1 MLSGQVDPD
10 PIPASSRKGPVFVA
24 VSRSADM
31 EEVEDNPESTV
42 VDIKPVDADNRF
54 EMNLSS
60 LDMEPGETV
69 YIIAFIDNNYAD
81 SPALDSGD
89 YIGFYHPP
97 DSIKTAYQLKAGDND
112 NLDIEITREVFDL
125 EAEIGGT
132 VFCDPDQ
139 FDCPGGHEATIVA
152 YAGPIN
158 SSDFS
163 SIDPG
168 RVIGYE
174 TFANAS
180 FPLDYTLSFIPCLPY
195 GQSLPVEN
203 VHLIVFL
210 DTDHDGEV
218 NAGDV
223 IGSYADSADDI
234 PRCLTVFDGM
244 LPETDLFPI
253 HLMQT
258 ISDSAG
264 ADLKISGRVTLP
276 YDGRNTSGR
285 PVVVAVG
292 EADAM
297 SGGGGGFLSLDC
309 FKTIPPGRTSFE
321 LDLSGSG
328 LRPGDEVMVTALWD
342 KDYGGC
348 FPDVTPGDMVG
359 FYSDFDSR
367 RFSVSLEEG
376 GNSGLVIDINREVFD
391 FEAEIGGTI
400 HDDNNEFDGDGHQVT
415 IVAYA
420 GRFTSSNF
428 DDLDPDGIIGYKTYS
443 SAAFPL
449 DYTLPILPYGH
460 DVPIENVHLA
470 VFVDTDDDGQI
481 GAGDIIGSHAES
493 AGGSPRCLTVYDGM
507 DPGRNYFP
515 IYLMDEIAASAPE
528 DIIISGS
535 VSLPAGGENTR
546 DEPVLVAVSRADS
559 LGGEVGFSMVDY
571 FEIIP
576 PGETLFEL
584 DLSGSGL
591 RPGDEV
597 MVAAAWDRDYSG
609 CFPGLNPGDMVGFHS
624 DVEEMRFTVELPRGY
639 QSGIDIDINREVF
652 DFEAELGGTVFCGE
666 EVDCGPAGRDLTIIA
681 YAEPVNSSDFADI
694 DPDGIIGYETF
705 TDVSLPLDY
714 TLSVLPYGYD
724 VTIEDVHLMAF
735 LDKNDNGRI
744 DSGDIIGYHALDAG
758 SMPAP
763 IAVTDGLTPAAA
775 DFDIYMMTAIPPES
789 PEHNISITG
798 NIERPAGYGLDS
810 EPVFIIVSEEQGAGS
825 TVAMD
830 FSSLKYFER
839 LTPAGAVDFDIDLS
853 STSLEPGD
861 RVSVMALWDKD
872 FNGFPVLTPEPE
884 GDLVGIFMNKQGR
897 TPSLS
902 IELAAGVNPVMPD
915 DTWEFKLNKR
925 YYDHDASLLFQIEN
939 FSPILGREFF
949 HPGDQLIVVALTGQ
963 GVNEG
968 DGFRNPLFGTNVID
982 PEYIVGYDIMEV
994 QEDPDYWYGLNIW
1007 KIIRDGNWIINP
1019 APLPGE
1025 RFLGDVYLFAVVDE
1039 DGDGLPADGDA
1050 VGFYPNLLPL
1060 ADLLPASFIVRNE
1073 ADYLDRPVKFWIGS
1087 TY

>member
-1 MLSGQVDPD
+1 
-10 PIPASSRKGPVFVA
+10 
-24 VSRSADM
+24 
-31 EEVEDNPESTV
+31 V
-42 VDIKPVDADNRF
+42 VDIKPVDAANRF

-60 LDMEPGETV
+60 LGMEPGETV
-69 YIIAFIDNNYAD
+69 YIIAFIDNNFAD

-112 NLDIEITREVFDL
+112 NLDIRITREVFDL

-132 VFCDPDQ
+132 VYCDPDQ
-139 FDCPGGHEATIVA
+139 FDCPGGHEVTIVA
-152 YAGPIN
+152 YAGPIS

-174 TFANAS
+174 TFAKAS

-195 GQSLPVEN
+195 GQNLPVEN
-203 VHLIVFL
+203 VHLLVFL
-210 DTDHDGEV
+210 DNDHDGEV

-244 LPETDLFPI
+244 LPVTDLFPL

-264 ADLKISGRVTLP
+264 ADLKVSGRVTLP
-276 YDGRNTSGR
+276 YGGRNTSGR

-292 EADAM
+292 ETDAM
-297 SGGGGGFLSLDC
+297 SGEGGGFSSLDY

-321 LDLSGSG
+321 LDLSGTG
-328 LRPGDEVMVTALWD
+328 RQPGDEVVVTALWD

-367 RFSVSLEEG
+367 RFSLSLEEG
-376 GNSGLVIDINREVFD
+376 GNTGLVIDINREVFD

-400 HDDNNEFDGDGHQVT
+400 HGDNYEFDGGGHEVT

-449 DYTLPILPYGH
+449 DYTLTILPYGH
-460 DVPIENVHLA
+460 DVPIENAHLA

-481 GAGDIIGSHAES
+481 GA
-493 AGGSPRCLTVYDGM
+493 
-507 DPGRNYFP
+507 
-515 IYLMDEIAASAPE
+515 
-528 DIIISGS
+528 
-535 VSLPAGGENTR
+535 
-546 DEPVLVAVSRADS
+546 
-559 LGGEVGFSMVDY
+559 
-571 FEIIP
+571 
-576 PGETLFEL
+576 
-584 DLSGSGL
+584 
-591 RPGDEV
+591 
-597 MVAAAWDRDYSG
+597 
-609 CFPGLNPGDMVGFHS
+609 
-624 DVEEMRFTVELPRGY
+624 
-639 QSGIDIDINREVF
+639 
-652 DFEAELGGTVFCGE
+652 
-666 EVDCGPAGRDLTIIA
+666 
-681 YAEPVNSSDFADI
+681 
-694 DPDGIIGYETF
+694 
-705 TDVSLPLDY
+705 
-714 TLSVLPYGYD
+714 
-724 VTIEDVHLMAF
+724 
-735 LDKNDNGRI
+735 
-744 DSGDIIGYHALDAG
+744 GDIIGYHALDAG

-775 DFDIYMMTAIPPES
+775 DFDIYLMTALPPES
-789 PEHNISITG
+789 PGHNISIRG
-798 NIERPAGYGLDS
+798 NIERPAGYGVDS
-810 EPVFIIVSEEQGAGS
+810 EPVFIIVSEEQKAGS
-825 TVAMD
+825 TVDMD

-839 LTPAGAVDFDIDLS
+839 VTPAGAVDFDIDLS

-872 FNGFPVLTPEPE
+872 FNGFPVLTPQPE
-884 GDLVGIFMNKQGR
+884 GDLIGIFMNKQGR

-902 IELAAGVNPVMPD
+902 IELAEGVNPIMPD

-925 YYDHDASLLFQIEN
+925 YYDHNASLLFQIEN
-939 FSPILGREFF
+939 YSPLLGREFF

-994 QEDPDYWYGLNIW
+994 QEDPDYWYGLDIW

-1073 ADYLDRPVKFWIGS
+1073 ADYLDRPVKFWAGS